1 MVLDLRSSLLLA
13 DWLLVVRGEPGGLED
28 AEEGRGALDALSSFG
43 DCLMGSMN
51 NGAGFDRD
59 GASVVSWPPVE
70 RLRDSFGFAAGTTL
84 SLPKS
89 EVARTSRPFSL
100 ALPGGVSVLSPSA
113 ERFGLSC

>member
-1 MVLDLRSSLLLA
+1 MVLDLRSSLWLA
-13 DWLLVVRGEPGGLED
+13 DWLLVARGEPGGLPD
-28 AEEGRGALDALSSFG
+28 AEEGRVLDALSSFG
-43 DCLMGSMN
+43 DCLMGSVN

-59 GASVVSWPPVE
+59 GASTVSWPPVE

-89 EVARTSRPFSL
+89 EAARTSRPFSL
-100 ALPGGVSVLSPSA
+100 ALVVSVSVLSPSA